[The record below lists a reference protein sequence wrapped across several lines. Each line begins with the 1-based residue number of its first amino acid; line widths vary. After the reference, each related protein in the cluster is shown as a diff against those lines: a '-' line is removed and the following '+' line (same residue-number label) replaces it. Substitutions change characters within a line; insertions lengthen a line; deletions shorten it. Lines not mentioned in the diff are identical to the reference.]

1 MLYAHLSE
9 PPPPVGS
16 RRADLPPA
24 ADQVLARA
32 LAKAPADRYPS
43 CQEFADALLEAL
55 GTAPRGVCSQAAGEQ
70 APDHPPTQIV
80 SVSDPPVPAVGA
92 AAGMASLRRAVADL
106 PTVDAG
112 IPVPPAAADAAGPV
126 TQTARDAGLARAAHP
141 GPPGRVDDQRPP
153 AAGLAPRRARPQ
165 SPAKTAT
172 AAAARSASPA
182 RSRATRRTADNA
194 IPILKQ
200 TARLRGVGARWEGTL
215 LLYPD
220 KLVHV
225 RSRAFIWGTSVGFI
239 AALAA
244 SFALAPSQLALW
256 RTLLGAGGGWMIAA
270 VIARRQ
276 AAGKAAAAGNGVTVI
291 PLDLITGLKARKS
304 TGIGGWLGG
313 QSLVVTTAG
322 GAEYRFGVK
331 LNSWSADLGSA
342 LTARGRRVFTTPK
355 GMVVTPGPGVRRT
368 RGPG

>member
-1 MLYAHLSE
+1 M
-9 PPPPVGS
+9 
-16 RRADLPPA
+16 
-24 ADQVLARA
+24 
-32 LAKAPADRYPS
+32 
-43 CQEFADALLEAL
+43 
-55 GTAPRGVCSQAAGEQ
+55 
-70 APDHPPTQIV
+70 
-80 SVSDPPVPAVGA
+80 
-92 AAGMASLRRAVADL
+92 
-106 PTVDAG
+106 
-112 IPVPPAAADAAGPV
+112 
-126 TQTARDAGLARAAHP
+126 
-141 GPPGRVDDQRPP
+141 
-153 AAGLAPRRARPQ
+153 
-165 SPAKTAT
+165 
-172 AAAARSASPA
+172 
-182 RSRATRRTADNA
+182 
-194 IPILKQ
+194 
-200 TARLRGVGARWEGTL
+200 EGTL

-276 AAGKAAAAGNGVTVI
+276 AAGKAAAAGDGVTVI